1 MKYLLCF
8 IIAGLCILY
17 FALLR
22 RAKRDAQN
30 DTLPTDRSRRRFF
43 SFSTNMA
50 QAKTMQGLR
59 EKVNSG
65 VAIIE
70 NKQTAHSKRPIIPA
84 GGESFDRMSHLC
96 NACQLCVEVCPTRAL
111 QPKISMD
118 SLMIP
123 QLILTDNCCL
133 WDCTK
138 CNDVCPTNAL
148 KKISVEEKT
157 DIKIGRAVWLKKN
170 CIAMTEGTDCDACEK
185 ACPNGSVKMLQNGRK
200 RFPVINEGSCIGC
213 GMCVAAC
220 KANPIKAIYIEGFA
234 EHQTL

>member
-43 SFSTNMA
+43 SFSTNVA

-84 GGESFDRMSHLC
+84 GGESFDRMSHF
-96 NACQLCVEVCPTRAL
+96 
-111 QPKISMD
+111 SMD

-138 CNDVCPTNAL
+138 CNDICPTDAL